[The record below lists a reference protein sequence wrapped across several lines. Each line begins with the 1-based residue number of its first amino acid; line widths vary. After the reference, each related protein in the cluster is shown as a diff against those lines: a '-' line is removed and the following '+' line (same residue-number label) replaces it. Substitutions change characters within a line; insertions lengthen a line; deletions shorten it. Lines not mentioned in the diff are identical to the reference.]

1 MTRLNHTVDQTHIRS
16 INQRVILNS
25 IYHTE
30 SISRAAL
37 SRLVHISKSAM
48 TENIAALLNIGAG
61 RAMPTGG
68 RKPILLKFNKNYKY
82 IVAIDLNYEEPI
94 FVLAN
99 LGGERINHFTI
110 NITPATSFATRL
122 ELVKNAI
129 ATLTAS
135 GNLSNTDLAV
145 IAISSRY
152 LSAGKP

>member
-1 MTRLNHTVDQTHIRS
+1 MNHTVDQTHIRS
-16 INQRVILNS
+16 INQRVILDS

-48 TENIAALLNIGAG
+48 TENIAALLNIGIIEEVGAG

-135 GNLSNTDLAV
+135 GNLSNTDLENGCR
-145 IAISSRY
+145 SSPDCFR
-152 LSAGKP
+152 